1 MTMEQRAVD
10 ASKQPAGFQ
19 TGFVLIFD
27 FWGFIPR
34 QKSNFRFLGSWWYA
48 ALRDGQILALCRG
61 GRNKNQ

>member
-34 QKSNFRFLGSWWYA
+34 RKAIFVFSDRGGMPA
-48 ALRDGQILALCRG
+48 ALRDGQILAMSG
-61 GRNKNQ
+61 GLNKNQ